1 MYLYGF
7 GLREG
12 GRGKGN
18 FVWEKGGGMT
28 VGREDP
34 PRLELTLD
42 SLLQAAR
49 SAARGSAQGISGWRY
64 EHIRFFLPGDGSGGG
79 AGSCALLTVAQC
91 LAAGNAPPSLLR
103 LLASGRSFALNKDT
117 KGDKVRPI
125 TIGDV
130 LRRWVTKAILIE
142 YGEKFE
148 EHLGALQYAVR
159 TSAGA
164 DKIF

>member
-1 MYLYGF
+1 MKTYHKLKELHPPRRTRYETKP
-7 GLREG
+7 LPA
-12 GRGKGN
+12 
-18 FVWEKGGGMT
+18 
-28 VGREDP
+28 DP
-34 PRLELTLD
+34 PQLELTLD

-49 SAARGSAQGISGWRY
+49 SAAHGSAQGISGWRY